1 MNSEISTTD
10 QKVSLTMI
18 TTSPVV
24 RPAIDSDIEQIA
36 QLFLDSVDTT
46 VPGITFSTDPNYI
59 LEKVVAS
66 LQKRLFPP
74 RSHNTYVLELH
85 TGEIVGYGNVKPE
98 GGPNH
103 DEDEL
108 DMFFVKAGLGGRGY
122 GSQLMEAIQA
132 GWSERGLCGHV
143 FEKNARARHFY
154 ERWGF
159 RHVEGAEEDLE
170 LHMADGPKEERA
182 CLMRWTRTSGSRP

>member
-1 MNSEISTTD
+1 
-10 QKVSLTMI
+10 MI
-18 TTSPVV
+18 TTSPIV
-24 RPAIDSDIEQIA
+24 RTALETDIEQITT
-36 QLFLDSVDTT
+36 LFLHSVDTS
-46 VPGITFSTDPNYI
+46 VPGITFSTDPDYALDKI
-59 LEKVVAS
+59 IPS

-74 RSHNTYVLELH
+74 RSYKTYVLELH
-85 TGEIVGYGNVKPE
+85 TGEIVGYGNVKPK

-132 GWSERGLCGHV
+132 DWGERGLCVHV
-143 FEKNARARHFY
+143 FQKNARAIGFY

-159 RHVEGAEEDLE
+159 QTVEGAEVKLE
-170 LHMADGPKEERA
+170 LYMANGPKEETA
-182 CLMRWTRTSGSRP
+182 CLMRWSRTS